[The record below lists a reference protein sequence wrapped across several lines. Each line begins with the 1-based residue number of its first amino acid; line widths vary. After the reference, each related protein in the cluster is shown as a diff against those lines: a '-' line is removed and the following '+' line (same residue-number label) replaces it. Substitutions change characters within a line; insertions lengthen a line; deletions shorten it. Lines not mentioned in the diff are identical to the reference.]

1 MIQKGLAFRWQQSGS
16 VARLDE
22 AAWPRYGILPRRHHC
37 QCGAS
42 AVTARKAVSTEEG
55 FEMKLTDTQ
64 LVLLSAASRREDRA
78 IELPANLK
86 GGAAHKVVA
95 KLLTEGLVEEI
106 RARGSF
112 PVWRRGAEG
121 AFALRITKHGLKAIQ
136 VDDAPDA
143 EETGAAGEKH
153 AGRTKPP
160 ARVKARAAKLSHAK
174 KSRKAAAK
182 GQERRPRT
190 DSKQATVI
198 AMLSGSKGATIPAIM
213 VATGW
218 QQHSVRGFFAGVVRK
233 KLGLNLV
240 SEKTDGERV
249 YRIAFSGRS
258 DGTATKSDR
267 RAA

>member
-1 MIQKGLAFRWQQSGS
+1 MASLRDPAPTASLPVRGFGGDGAKSRLNRRGIRNETHRHPAGAPLRG
-16 VARLDE
+16 VA
-22 AAWPRYGILPRRHHC
+22 AAGPRNR
-37 QCGAS
+37 AS
-42 AVTARKAVSTEEG
+42 S
-55 FEMKLTDTQ
+55 
-64 LVLLSAASRREDRA
+64 
-78 IELPANLK
+78 NLK

-112 PVWRRGAEG
+112 PVWRRDDAEG
-121 AFALRITKHGLKAIQ
+121 AFALRITKRGLKAIQ

-143 EETGAAGEKH
+143 EETGAAGGKH

-190 DSKQATVI
+190 DSKQATVV

-240 SEKTDGERV
+240 SEKADGERV

>member
-1 MIQKGLAFRWQQSGS
+1 
-16 VARLDE
+16 
-22 AAWPRYGILPRRHHC
+22 
-37 QCGAS
+37 
-42 AVTARKAVSTEEG
+42 
-55 FEMKLTDTQ
+55 MKLTDTQ
-64 LVLLSAASRREDRA
+64 LVLLSAASQREDRA
-78 IELPANLK
+78 VELPANLK

-121 AFALRITKHGLKAIQ
+121 AFALRITKRGLKAIQ

-143 EETGAAGEKH
+143 EETGTAGERH

-160 ARVKARAAKLSHAK
+160 ARVKAGAAKLSHAK

-190 DSKQATVI
+190 DSKQATVV
-198 AMLSGSKGATIPAIM
+198 AMLSGSKGATNPAIM

>member
-1 MIQKGLAFRWQQSGS
+1 MIKKGLAFRWQQSGS

-22 AAWPRYGILPRRHHC
+22 AAWPRYGILPRRHHR

-64 LVLLSAASRREDRA
+64 LVLLSAASQREDRA
-78 IELPANLK
+78 VELPANLK

-121 AFALRITKHGLKAIQ
+121 AFALRITKRGLKAIQ

-198 AMLSGSKGATIPAIM
+198 AMLSGSKGATIPDIM

-240 SEKTDGERV
+240 SEKADGERV
-249 YRIAFSGRS
+249 YRIGFSGRS
-258 DGTATKSDR
+258 DGTAPKSDR